1 MAKTDSLSEKQLLE
15 EILKTQKRTLLGT
28 RIVAVAAVVIC
39 VAVCISLGI
48 LVPKVIT
55 TLDNVNDAVART
67 ETLVASAEQS
77 LSEIDGMITNVNDL
91 VLDNTE
97 SLEQAME
104 NLNSINFDELNQAI
118 KDLGDVVE
126 PLANFVNKFR

>member
-15 EILKTQKRTLLGT
+15 EILKAQKKTLLGT
-28 RIVAVAAVVIC
+28 RIVAVAAVGIC

-118 KDLGDVVE
+118 QDLGDVVE

>member
-28 RIVAVAAVVIC
+28 RIVAAAVVIMC
-39 VAVCISLGI
+39 AAVCISLGI
-48 LVPKVIT
+48 LVPKVT
-55 TLDNVNDAVART
+55 KTLDDVNAAIERT
-67 ETLVASAEQS
+67 ESLVESAEKS
-77 LSEIDGMITNVNDL
+77 LSEIDGMITNVNTL
-91 VLDNTE
+91 VVDNTE
-97 SLEQAME
+97 SLEEAVN

-118 KDLGDVVE
+118 QDLGDVVE

>member
-15 EILKTQKRTLLGT
+15 EILKAQKKTLLGT